1 MFIFCFKVERRCQI
15 NVFPTLIKSKTG
27 AWEFL
32 NNIFQMAPD
41 LFTKHY
47 LVPQIELQA
56 IGPLQFPTTQ
66 IHVADYNK

>member
-1 MFIFCFKVERRCQI
+1 MNQCSFFVLRLKEDVKS
-15 NVFPTLIKSKTG
+15 IKSKTG

-32 NNIFQMAPD
+32 NIFFQMAPD